1 MLTGRLPLQAHAK
14 VRQLCGHQVEQKQV
28 VCTIDRG
35 FASTHVRKYLV
46 HSHHNERS
54 RRRCRGC
61 HCHGCRRSRGPG
73 PVEGLELETDRP
85 EVASPSAV
93 ACKDEGPAVLV
104 SEGADEVVAGTVVDA
119 VEGT

>member
-1 MLTGRLPLQAHAK
+1 MIEALLQLT
-14 VRQLCGHQVEQKQV
+14 
-28 VCTIDRG
+28 
-35 FASTHVRKYLV
+35 FASTLCTVTTT
-46 HSHHNERS
+46 NEAVE
-54 RRRCRGC
+54 GAEVAIVTDVED
-61 HCHGCRRSRGPG
+61 HEGPV
-73 PVEGLELETDRP
+73 PDVEGLELETDRP